1 MKESQLE
8 GFAYF
13 FCNRDEQD
21 RREALPVFRNL
32 VRQLAGP
39 KRDEQSVRK
48 SLQEACDKA
57 RDRATELGVSDCHNQ
72 LLESFNLYQ
81 KTFVVLDALDEVN
94 NNELDLLMEEL
105 HNLAGEVEHGHTL
118 KIFVASRPEKE
129 IARMY
134 GSGPTL
140 TIQTTDNKADIERF
154 VRMEIDTME
163 RRNPM
168 SDVIKMKDIIITTIL
183 DKCDNM

>member
-1 MKESQLE
+1 MKGSQLE

-21 RREALPVFRNL
+21 RREALPVFRSL

-57 RDRATELGVSDCHNQ
+57 KDRATQLGLSDCHNQ

-81 KTFVVLDALDEVN
+81 TTFVVLDALDEVDD
-94 NNELDLLMEEL
+94 NELDLLMEGL
-105 HNLAGEVEHGHTL
+105 DNLATEVEHGHTL

-134 GSGPTL
+134 DSGPTV
-140 TIQTTDNKADIERF
+140 TIQATDNKADIERF
-154 VRMEIDTME
+154 VRMEIDTIK
-163 RRNPM
+163 RRDPR
-168 SDVIKMKDIIITTIL
+168 SDIIKMKDKIITTIL